1 MRKAYDIK
9 GVHPATLKR
18 MRAYAVKQA
27 ISELN
32 DRPTP
37 KEMEFT
43 AKRHLISYAELKEA
57 YYAEHPRE

>member
-1 MRKAYDIK
+1 MRRAYDIK
-9 GVHPATLKR
+9 GVHPTTLKR

-27 ISELN
+27 ISELDDN
-32 DRPTP
+32 PSLKD
-37 KEMEFT
+37 MEFV